1 MNQND
6 SDIVCITETWF
17 STKILDNA
25 IPKNSF
31 ALFWKYR
38 DKHGG
43 DISIFLESNIR
54 GMRLVVPD
62 IPECVTEILWLQVRP
77 RRLPEAV

>member
-6 SDIVCITETWF
+6 SDIVCITETWL
-17 STKILDNA
+17 STEFLDNT

-38 DKHGG
+38 EKQGG
-43 DISIFLESNIR
+43 DVSIFLKSNIR
-54 GMRLVVPD
+54 SMRLVVPD
-62 IPECVTEILWLQVRP
+62 IPESVTETLWLQIRP
-77 RRLPEAV
+77 RRLPKAV